1 MSLGLHEDYEEFDVL
16 LFKGSCFL
24 FKSMMKASVFCL
36 IISVLYCSRR
46 LRK

>member
-1 MSLGLHEDYEEFDVL
+1 MSLGLHEDYEEFGV

-24 FKSMMKASVFCL
+24 FKSLMKASVFCL